1 MTQTVAVL
9 GTGRM
14 GAGMAR
20 TLRQSGFDVVVYNR
34 TPAVA
39 EALAGEIGAIAAP
52 TAREAVAAADI
63 VISSLADDAAVRD
76 VFAGPDG
83 AAAGLRHGTVV
94 LETSTIDPAT
104 VAEISPAVEAAGGTL
119 IDAPVSGSVA
129 LVEQGALTV
138 MAGGSG
144 EAMAKAR
151 PVLETLAVK
160 VYEVGDVGAGAT
172 IKLALNAI
180 VHAVNIAVAE
190 ALVLAERSG
199 VDRATAYEVF
209 ANSVAGS
216 PFIQYKQGAFL
227 NPDETPVDFSLDLV
241 AKDLDLIL
249 GLAERAG
256 VEMDQGS
263 ANRTVAGKAIASGLG
278 DRDMSAVADYLRG

>member
-1 MTQTVAVL
+1 
-9 GTGRM
+9 
-14 GAGMAR
+14 
-20 TLRQSGFDVVVYNR
+20 
-34 TPAVA
+34 
-39 EALAGEIGAIAAP
+39 
-52 TAREAVAAADI
+52 

-119 IDAPVSGSVA
+119 IDAPVSGSVT